1 MKHIA
6 PALLSFFLFFTCT
19 QAKAQEVWSL
29 ERCITHAVDNN
40 ITIKQAQ
47 ATVATNELA
56 QKQAKASR
64 YPNVSASVNAGNQ
77 YGRTIDPT
85 TNQFLNQSIG
95 FNSMSLNAGVNVFS
109 GGQIHHQVKQAQW
122 DTKAAQADAEN
133 SINTLALNVASAYLS
148 ILQAEEQLNN
158 AGNRVKQSQEQ
169 LANTNKLIEAG
180 NTPAGERFTIEA
192 QMARDEQA
200 EIIALNSLELGFLN
214 LKQLLQLEPDYP
226 MSIERPGVA
235 ISSTVDPETLAL
247 GELYQQALATQPNV
261 KAADYRM
268 QSADESISLAKAA
281 YYPTVSLFGSLTS
294 NYSTQ
299 FRKFTPTGEV
309 RKDPFPTLVEISGM
323 DVPVFFYSPEI
334 IVEDLKYFPQLDQNF
349 GQSLGV
355 NVSIPIYSNHRNKL
369 SVERA
374 RLNRVTSEM
383 QNTQVRQQLKN
394 DIQTAIANARSAKL
408 QMAAAEKTLEAQ
420 KNAYANTEKRH
431 AIGGANSLELTTA
444 KNNLDIAQ
452 NDLTTA
458 KYDYLFR
465 LKIIDFYL
473 GVPITLD

>member
-64 YPNVSASVNAGNQ
+64 YPNVNASVNAGNQ

-192 QMARDEQA
+192 QIARDEQA
-200 EIIALNSLELGFLN
+200 QIIALNSLELGFLN

-235 ISSTVDPETLAL
+235 ISSTIDPETLAL

-420 KNAYANTEKRH
+420 KNAYVNTEKRH

-452 NDLTTA
+452 NDLITA

>member
-64 YPNVSASVNAGNQ
+64 YPNVNASVNAGNQ

-158 AGNRVKQSQEQ
+158 AGNRVKQSREQ

>member
-64 YPNVSASVNAGNQ
+64 YPNVNASVNAGNQ